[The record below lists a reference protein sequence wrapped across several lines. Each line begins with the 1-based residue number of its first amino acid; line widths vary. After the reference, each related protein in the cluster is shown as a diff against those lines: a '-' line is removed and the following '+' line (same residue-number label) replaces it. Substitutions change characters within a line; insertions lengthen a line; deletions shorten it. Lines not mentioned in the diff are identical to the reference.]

1 MLNRRWIYRQLDP
14 VSWDGGGLSPV
25 NSAILGLVVFSICA
39 AVMQSEPAIHA
50 AFPKVFDGLTAF
62 FAVIFS
68 AEYAIRLWAMGENP
82 DFAGIRGRLRY
93 GRTLA
98 CILDL
103 VVVLALWIDLLMG
116 FSGIYGVLLRLA
128 RALRVLTLMRRSA
141 VADAIRTLFTALQRR
156 QLELFLS
163 FALAGVV
170 LLISATLLF
179 AFEGPTQPK
188 AFGSIPRAM
197 WWAMATLT
205 TVGYGDVYPVTA
217 MGKVFASISALTSI
231 AIVAM
236 PTGIMA
242 AAFSDAFQSIRSER
256 TRTGETGP

>member
-1 MLNRRWIYRQLDP
+1 MLKRRWTYRQLDP
-14 VSWDGGGLSPV
+14 AGWEGGGLSPANTAILWLV
-25 NSAILGLVVFSICA
+25 VLSIAAAVLQSESAIR
-39 AVMQSEPAIHA
+39 A
-50 AFPKVFDGLTAF
+50 AFPGAFHGLTVF

-82 DFAGIRGRLRY
+82 VFAGIRGRFRY
-93 GRTLA
+93 AGTLA
-98 CILDL
+98 SVLDMIA
-103 VVVLALWIDLLMG
+103 VLALWIDLLMG
-116 FSGIYGVLLRLA
+116 FGGIYGVLLRFA
-128 RALRVLTLMRRSA
+128 RALRILTLMRHSA
-141 VADAIRTLFTALQRR
+141 IADAIRILFTALQSRR
-156 QLELFLS
+156 LELGLS

-205 TVGYGDVYPVTA
+205 TVGYGDVYPVTT

-242 AAFSDAFQSIRSER
+242 AAFSDAFQSIRADRARS
-256 TRTGETGP
+256 GDPDS